1 MEEFVRQRISE
12 LLSFHKMNPTQLSKG
27 DSALQVR
34 LSRQLNQGA
43 AISCKTI
50 SFILEKFP
58 NVSAEWLMR
67 GNGEMFL
74 KEESKESVV
83 TPRQSE
89 SGDVQFMRE
98 RIISL
103 ESENRV
109 LREMLGLQRD
119 SKQHVDEKIA
129 L

>member
-1 MEEFVRQRISE
+1 MKEVVLQRVKDFIEKKGVSKNAFAKSLGMEQTTVNNQLIGKRGMSID
-12 LLSFHKMNPTQLSKG
+12 LILSFLHNYP
-27 DSALQVR
+27 D
-34 LSRQLNQGA
+34 
-43 AISCKTI
+43 I
-50 SFILEKFP
+50 
-58 NVSAEWLMR
+58 SAEWLLR

-74 KEESKESVV
+74 KEENKEPAAPSQ
-83 TPRQSE
+83 QSE
-89 SGDVQFMRE
+89 SEDVQFMRE

>member
-1 MEEFVRQRISE
+1 MESSINERIKAVFDLRGEKSVRAYALKRNLAPTTFGECLKGAEPRFS
-12 LLSFHKMNPTQLSKG
+12 LLKAFLDGEP
-27 DSALQVR
+27 
-34 LSRQLNQGA
+34 
-43 AISCKTI
+43 C
-50 SFILEKFP
+50 
-58 NVSAEWLMR
+58 VSAEWLMR
-67 GNGEMFL
+67 GAGEMFL
-74 KEESKESVV
+74 KEESIESAV
-83 TPRQSE
+83 PSQQSE
-89 SGDVQFMRE
+89 SEDVQFMRE

>member
-1 MEEFVRQRISE
+1 MIGRIKE
-12 LLSFHKMNPTQLSKG
+12 L
-27 DSALQVR
+27 
-34 LSRQLNQGA
+34 
-43 AISCKTI
+43 ISCKSKSVREFANMINVKQVTLNQQI
-50 SFILEKFP
+50 TGTRGLSLEIVSSILNSFED
-58 NVSAEWLMR
+58 VSAEWLLR
-67 GNGEMFL
+67 GKGEMFL
-74 KEESKESVV
+74 KKEGKEPAIPSQ
-83 TPRQSE
+83 QSE
-89 SGDVQFMRE
+89 SEDVQFMRE

>member
-1 MEEFVRQRISE
+1 MEEFIRQRICE
-12 LLSFHKMNPTQLSKG
+12 VLSFHKMNPTQLSKG
-27 DSALQVR
+27 NSALQVR

-50 SFILEKFP
+50 SFILDRFQ
-58 NVSAEWLMR
+58 NVSAEWLLR
-67 GNGEMFL
+67 GKGEMFL
-74 KEESKESVV
+74 KEENKEPAAPS
-83 TPRQSE
+83 RQSKNE
-89 SGDVQFMRE
+89 DVQFMRE

-119 SKQHVDEKIA
+119 SEKIA

>member
-1 MEEFVRQRISE
+1 MEDIVKHRLQVILE
-12 LLSFHKMNPTQLSKG
+12 KNGCNPTQFAK
-27 DSALQVR
+27 AYK
-34 LSRQLNQGA
+34 LNQ
-43 AISCKTI
+43 KTVNNQI
-50 SFILEKFP
+50 NSTTQLSASIILLMLDMFP
-58 NVSAEWLMR
+58 EVSAEWLLR
-67 GNGEMFL
+67 GKGEMFL
-74 KEESKESVV
+74 KEESRESAV
-83 TPRQSE
+83 PSQQSE
-89 SGDVQFMRE
+89 SEDVQFMRE

>member
-1 MEEFVRQRISE
+1 MKEVVLQRVKDFIEKKGVSKNAFAKSLGMEQTTVNNQLIGKRGMSID
-12 LLSFHKMNPTQLSKG
+12 LILSFLHNYP
-27 DSALQVR
+27 D
-34 LSRQLNQGA
+34 
-43 AISCKTI
+43 I
-50 SFILEKFP
+50 
-58 NVSAEWLMR
+58 SAEWLLR

-74 KEESKESVV
+74 KEENKEPAAPSQQSKNE
-83 TPRQSE
+83 
-89 SGDVQFMRE
+89 DVQFMRE